1 MNLETKDDAL
11 VYNVMV
17 ADKNKL
23 ISFVTHRFRK
33 SSGQY
38 SRLYLLVKD
47 LKDKERYHI
56 AGTLKASKGYSEIS
70 LNPQNLVLNYE
81 SWKVA
86 SIICCVLGERESMP
100 IICVKQARQ

>member
-17 ADKNKL
+17 ADIQNKIKFCL
-23 ISFVTHRFRK
+23 THRFRK

-100 IICVKQARQ
+100 IILR